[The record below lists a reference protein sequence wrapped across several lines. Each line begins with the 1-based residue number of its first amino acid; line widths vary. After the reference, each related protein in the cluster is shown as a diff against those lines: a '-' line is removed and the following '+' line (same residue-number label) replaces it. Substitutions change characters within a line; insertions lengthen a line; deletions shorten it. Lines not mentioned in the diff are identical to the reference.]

1 MNSPDNRMTIVDL
14 RIPFFRLV
22 FFFVKS
28 ALAATLA
35 AIILALIFSLLGLA
49 TSATFYGVLPD
60 LQKYI
65 DMMMRRLTI

>member
-28 ALAATLA
+28 ALAA
-35 AIILALIFSLLGLA
+35 IILALIFSLLGLA

-60 LQKYI
+60 LQK
-65 DMMMRRLTI
+65 

>member
-14 RIPFFRLV
+14 RFPFLRLV

-28 ALAATLA
+28 ALA

-49 TSATFYGVLPD
+49 PPFMASFQTCRNIST
-60 LQKYI
+60 
-65 DMMMRRLTI
+65 